1 MNAEDLIF
9 HKDPIKGIYGGGFS
23 IKNFFLNNGIP
34 PLTTLNQTGG
44 GSTNNKVSDLFN
56 DLVVPVSLYYKG
68 GKTFTNKHITE
79 SVEEDDDDVLEDS
92 LYNELLNMVTHNPNK
107 KKTTRKNHK
116 KLIHRK
122 TKRNKR
128 L

>member
-23 IKNFFLNNGIP
+23 IKNYFLNNGIP

-56 DLVVPVSLYYKG
+56 DLVVPVSLYYRG
-68 GKTFTNKHITE
+68 GKTFTNKHITDSDDE
-79 SVEEDDDDVLEDS
+79 DDDVLEDS

-107 KKTTRKNHK
+107 KKMTRKNHK

-128 L
+128 F

>member
-23 IKNFFLNNGIP
+23 IKNYFLNNGIP

-56 DLVVPVSLYYKG
+56 DLVVPVSLYYRG
-68 GKTFTNKHITE
+68 GKTFTNKHITDSDDE
-79 SVEEDDDDVLEDS
+79 DDDVLEDS
-92 LYNELLNMVTHNPNK
+92 LYNELLNMVTHSTNK
-107 KKTTRKNHK
+107 KKATRKNHK

-128 L
+128 F